1 MWHIFLQQARYLH
14 PELPIVAIGGINC
27 KNAHTVFQAGADGIT
42 VISAIC
48 QSEDIEHTVSTFKS
62 LCRIN
67 K

>member
-1 MWHIFLQQARYLH
+1 MWYIFLQQARSLY

-27 KNAHTVFQAGADGIT
+27 TNAQTVFQTGADGVA

-48 QSEDIEHTVSTFKS
+48 ESEDVEHTVNTFRS
-62 LCRIN
+62 LSCIN